1 MNEYEERAWQ
11 ELEAKQL
18 RKTLTKGD
26 EMTKDDLIRYADM
39 VGYDVDEDEVHA
51 PAAGRYG
58 IDPRLV
64 QFAQLVANATTMR
77 QKARYYQDGYE
88 AGQRDEREAC
98 AKICEEFVLGDP
110 HAAAIRERNEK

>member
-1 MNEYEERAWQ
+1 
-11 ELEAKQL
+11 
-18 RKTLTKGD
+18 
-26 EMTKDDLIRYADM
+26 MTRDDLIRYADM
-39 VGYDVDEDEVHA
+39 VGYDVDDDDDVHA

-64 QFAQLVANATTMR
+64 QFAELVADSMLIR
-77 QKARYYQDGYE
+77 QKAKYYQQGYE

>member
-1 MNEYEERAWQ
+1 
-11 ELEAKQL
+11 
-18 RKTLTKGD
+18 
-26 EMTKDDLIRYADM
+26 MTRDDLIRYADM
-39 VGYDVDEDEVHA
+39 VGYDVDDDDDVHA

-58 IDPRLV
+58 LDPRLV
-64 QFAQLVANATTMR
+64 QFAELVANATTMR

-110 HAAAIRERNEK
+110 HAAAIRKRNEK